1 MSCIHSGRVD
11 PKGDPEGLEKQ
22 ARRVQPRGTRPYTM
36 GGKYELRA
44 HCCCCC
50 CCTGDEI
57 AGSEK
62 RVRRG
67 ARDIENTRFR
77 GEPLLLDLAVVLASV
92 GIAENTNRNEA
103 LKKNSNVHAYYMLL
117 LLLLLLRSSLMAAK
131 LGPGRPLRTAVPYG
145 GQTAHNLTGS
155 SPERDCG
162 STRD

>member
-1 MSCIHSGRVD
+1 
-11 PKGDPEGLEKQ
+11 
-22 ARRVQPRGTRPYTM
+22 M

-44 HCCCCC
+44 HCCCCCC